1 MSQADDQV
9 KSLERRRRR
18 ESGVAHQCAGVQP
31 VELPAAQ
38 AEAAIARLEPTPT
51 KRGSEKFGLG
61 RWA

>member
-1 MSQADDQV
+1 MTGGRKDGFRDD
-9 KSLERRRRR
+9 
-18 ESGVAHQCAGVQP
+18 QCAGVQP

-38 AEAAIARLEPTPT
+38 AKAAIARLEPTPT